1 MKCAEEAGL
10 DQKSVRNNIN
20 ENIKFYFGETFRDAN
35 TRGAE
40 HQSDYNSRSEDSHMM
55 KHLSDNHPDCSPKD
69 IKFGISVVKSHKSSF
84 ERMTFESILIF
95 RGGKNVL
102 NSKSEFSRCVVP
114 RLSVMVGDDD
124 KEDIPLVFEK
134 KILNKR
140 LSDEEANVGYAKKK
154 RKCNNVKNVLSQ
166 ANLDEKKD
174 SQIDSITND
183 ELEETSPM
191 DLALDNENANVM
203 APTNLDKIKLRKPN
217 PSKKKTKKSNSKET
231 GQPKISFYFSNT
243 KEGKPVWKDFT
254 TNPT

>member
-1 MKCAEEAGL
+1 
-10 DQKSVRNNIN
+10 
-20 ENIKFYFGETFRDAN
+20 
-35 TRGAE
+35 
-40 HQSDYNSRSEDSHMM
+40 
-55 KHLSDNHPDCSPKD
+55 
-69 IKFGISVVKSHKSSF
+69 
-84 ERMTFESILIF
+84 
-95 RGGKNVL
+95 
-102 NSKSEFSRCVVP
+102 
-114 RLSVMVGDDD
+114 MVGDDD

-140 LSDEEANVGYAKKK
+140 LSDEKANVGYAKKK